1 MKKVKYDKTVHAPT
15 RYFVESAWGTEA
27 SRLPLGTNDSMVAL

>member
-1 MKKVKYDKTVHAPT
+1 MKKVKNDKTVRT

-27 SRLPLGTNDSMVAL
+27 NRLPLGTNDSMIAL